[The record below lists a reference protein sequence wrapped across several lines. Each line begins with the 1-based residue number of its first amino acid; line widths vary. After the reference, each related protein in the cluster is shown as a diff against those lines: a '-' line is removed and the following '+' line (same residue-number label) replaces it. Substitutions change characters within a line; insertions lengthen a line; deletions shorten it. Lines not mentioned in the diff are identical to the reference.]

1 MAFVFKTERE
11 LDKIKTSNSLGP
23 GEYLP
28 LTELRKYTISKEPFL
43 SSMKEHPP
51 KINDV
56 PGPGAYYHDDTLIKY
71 LKNIQNEKISEQNDK
86 VHLIAKGG
94 SVDLHPNTEKIGFNS
109 KTKRFKVYGGGYD
122 ISPGP
127 GQYFSSMSKKKDK
140 ASKLREEE
148 FFSKQK
154 IKIKKINE
162 FQRIP
167 TIPSK
172 LQEFGFDIL
181 DNGSLVQK
189 QNPDMYKT
197 FTGEKGDTVGPGS
210 YEIEKPSNWRKTGT
224 EWSKLKV
231 ERDFNKK
238 AKTPRNSSTCLTS
251 TNYSENGN
259 TNNINTTNT
268 KNSFYLPTNSNRT
281 FNHYNLTSNETETNQ
296 NFIKTNKNKPSQ
308 EISNINNKPISE
320 KNVFKCRIVNCMR
333 FNGKKLNKKETFE
346 SVIKGNYPGPGYYY
360 DPFRTSSFFFKP
372 TPEFKQF
379 FGSRLERFSPNNNT
393 NLKNNLGPG
402 EYFEKD
408 MNKTSIGF
416 APFSSKTNRFQDSFF
431 PENKMDL
438 PGPGEYTLKSFT
450 YLSNKLR
457 KNSDKIKAKF
467 GSNEKRF
474 ADVINNNKWKYSIPG
489 PGYYNTD
496 EENKIDMN
504 KKLGKTFYGKN
515 IFNLINKTNPLKRFS
530 FRKKINKDK
539 IPPIGTYNPG
549 MIFSIDYNN
558 KKKVFETKNSKSA
571 FETTFNKKKKIKNK
585 IDKNNINIG
594 PGYYYHEK
602 KQTNLKPSPQFYSS
616 QYNNSDKWFKN
627 SNPNVGPGKY
637 DINNYYEWN
646 KKSFNIN
653 FV

>member
-11 LDKIKTSNSLGP
+11 LDKIKSSSSLGP

-28 LTELRKYTISKEPFL
+28 LTEPRKYSVCKEPFL
-43 SSMKEHPP
+43 SSTKEHSQ

-94 SVDLHPNTEKIGFNS
+94 SVELHPNTEKIGFNS
-109 KTKRFKVYGGGYD
+109 KTKRFKVWEGYD

-127 GQYFSSMSKKKDK
+127 GQYFSTMSKKKDK

-172 LQEFGFDIL
+172 VQEFGFDVL
-181 DNGSLVQK
+181 DNGSLIQK

-210 YEIEKPSNWRKTGT
+210 YEIEKPSNWRRTGT

-231 ERDFNKK
+231 ERDFIKK
-238 AKTPRNSSTCLTS
+238 AKTPKNSSTCLTS
-251 TNYSENGN
+251 TNFSENN
-259 TNNINTTNT
+259 TYT
-268 KNSFYLPTNSNRT
+268 KNSFYVPTNNNSIKQ
-281 FNHYNLTSNETETNQ
+281 YNLTSNETEGNP
-296 NFIKTNKNKPSQ
+296 NLSNKNKISQ
-308 EISNINNKPISE
+308 EISKTKNKTSE
-320 KNVFKCRIVNCMR
+320 KNVFKCRILNCMR
-333 FNGKKLNKKETFE
+333 YNGKRLNKKETFE
-346 SVIKGNYPGPGYYY
+346 SVIKGNFPGPGYYY

-379 FGSRLERFSPNNNT
+379 FGSRLERFTPNNT
-393 NLKNNLGPG
+393 VQNNLGPG
-402 EYFEKD
+402 EYFEKS
-408 MNKTSIGF
+408 MNKTSVGF
-416 APFSSKTNRFQDSFF
+416 APFSSKTNRFYASFV
-431 PENKMDL
+431 PENKIDL

-450 YLSNKLR
+450 YKPNKLK
-457 KNSDKIKAKF
+457 KNNVTSKAKF

-474 ADVINNNKWKYSIPG
+474 ADVINNKWKYSIPG

-496 EENKIDMN
+496 EDNKLDMN
-504 KKLGKTFYGKN
+504 KKFTKTFYGKN

-530 FRKKINKDK
+530 FRKKITKDK
-539 IPPIGTYNPG
+539 IPPIGTYNPDL
-549 MIFSIDYNN
+549 IFSIDYNN

-585 IDKNNINIG
+585 IDKNNVNIG

-616 QYNNSDKWFKN
+616 HYNNSDKWFKN

-637 DINNYYEWN
+637 DINDYYEWN

-653 FV
+653 FI

>member
-1 MAFVFKTERE
+1 MAFVFKSERDVAGE
-11 LDKIKTSNSLGP
+11 KIKTDSILGP

-28 LTELRKYTISKEPFL
+28 LTEPRNYKVNKEPFL
-43 SSMKEHPP
+43 SSLKEPAP

-109 KTKRFKVYGGGYD
+109 KSKRFKVYGLEGG
-122 ISPGP
+122 PGP
-127 GQYFSSMSKKKDK
+127 GQYFPMNLKKKDK

-154 IKIKKINE
+154 IKMLKINE

-172 LQEFGFDIL
+172 IQEFGFDIL
-181 DNGSLVQK
+181 DNGSLIQK

-197 FTGEKGDTVGPGS
+197 FSGEKGDTVGPGS
-210 YEIEKPSNWRKTGT
+210 YEIEKPDNWRKTGT

-238 AKTPRNSSTCLTS
+238 IKTAKSTSTYLSS
-251 TNYSENGN
+251 TNYSDTWN
-259 TNNINTTNT
+259 NT
-268 KNSFYLPTNSNRT
+268 KNSFYSPTQTN
-281 FNHYNLTSNETETNQ
+281 FNKKITYTTNETENQ
-296 NFIKTNKNKPSQ
+296 VPPNILTTSSSDTIKNNKNK
-308 EISNINNKPISE
+308 NKIKTKE
-320 KNVFKCRIVNCMR
+320 KNIFKCRIVNCMR
-333 FNGKKLNKKETFE
+333 FNGKKLKKKETFE
-346 SVIKGNYPGPGYYY
+346 TVIRHNYPGPGYYY

-379 FGSRLERFSPNNNT
+379 FGSKLERFTPTNT
-393 NLKNNLGPG
+393 EQNNLGPG
-402 EYFEKD
+402 EYFDKT

-416 APFSSKTNRFQDSFF
+416 APFSSKTNRFHASFI
-431 PENKMDL
+431 PENKSDI
-438 PGPGEYTLKSFT
+438 PGPGEYTLKGFT
-450 YLSNKLR
+450 SKPISTKSN
-457 KNSDKIKAKF
+457 SITPKAKF

-474 ADVINNNKWKYSIPG
+474 TDIINNKWKYSVPG
-489 PGYYNTD
+489 PGYYNS
-496 EENKIDMN
+496 EE
-504 KKLGKTFYGKN
+504 KKLDFNNKYEKTFYGKN
-515 IFNLINKTNPLKRFS
+515 IFKLVNNNY
-530 FRKKINKDK
+530 KINPFQK
-539 IPPIGTYNPG
+539 IIFKKNVLGKEKSPPIGTYNPG
-549 MIFSIDYNN
+549 MVLSIDYNN
-558 KKKVFETKNSKSA
+558 KKKA
-571 FETTFNKKKKIKNK
+571 FEAKNKKVAFRSTYDKRKKKIKTK
-585 IDKNNINIG
+585 IDPYNINIG

-602 KQTNLKPSPQFYSS
+602 KKTDLKPSPQFYI
-616 QYNNSDKWFKN
+616 NSYETDKWFQN
-627 SNPNVGPGKY
+627 ANPDVGPGKY

-646 KKSFNIN
+646 KRSFNIN

>member
-11 LDKIKTSNSLGP
+11 LDKIKSSSSLGP

-28 LTELRKYTISKEPFL
+28 LTEPRKYSISKEPFL
-43 SSMKEHPP
+43 SSTKEYSP

-94 SVDLHPNTEKIGFNS
+94 SVELHPNTEKIGFNS
-109 KTKRFKVYGGGYD
+109 KTKRFKIWEGCD

-127 GQYFSSMSKKKDK
+127 GQYFSTMSKKKDK

-172 LQEFGFDIL
+172 VQEFGFDVL
-181 DNGSLVQK
+181 DNGSLIQK

-210 YEIEKPSNWRKTGT
+210 YEIEKPSNWRRTGT

-231 ERDFNKK
+231 ERDFIKK
-238 AKTPRNSSTCLTS
+238 AKTPKNSSTCLTS
-251 TNYSENGN
+251 TNFSENN
-259 TNNINTTNT
+259 TYT
-268 KNSFYLPTNSNRT
+268 KNSFYVPTNSNT
-281 FNHYNLTSNETETNQ
+281 NKQYNLTSNETEANP
-296 NFIKTNKNKPSQ
+296 NLSNKNKTSQ
-308 EISNINNKPISE
+308 EISKTKNKTSE
-320 KNVFKCRIVNCMR
+320 KNVFKCRILNCMR
-333 FNGKKLNKKETFE
+333 YNGKRLNKKETFE
-346 SVIKGNYPGPGYYY
+346 SVIKGNFPGPGYYY

-379 FGSRLERFSPNNNT
+379 FGSRLERFTPNNT
-393 NLKNNLGPG
+393 VQNNLGPG
-402 EYFEKD
+402 EYFEKS
-408 MNKTSIGF
+408 MNKTSVGF
-416 APFSSKTNRFQDSFF
+416 APFSSKTNRFYKSFV
-431 PENKMDL
+431 PENKIDL

-450 YLSNKLR
+450 YKPNKLK
-457 KNSDKIKAKF
+457 KNNVASKAKF

-474 ADVINNNKWKYSIPG
+474 ADVINNKWKYSIPG
-489 PGYYNTD
+489 PGYYNPD
-496 EENKIDMN
+496 EDNKLDMN
-504 KKLGKTFYGKN
+504 KKFTKTFYGKN
-515 IFNLINKTNPLKRFS
+515 IFNLIHKTNPLKNFS
-530 FRKKINKDK
+530 FRKKLNKDK
-539 IPPIGTYNPG
+539 IPPIGTYNPDL
-549 MIFSIDYNN
+549 IFSIDYNN

-585 IDKNNINIG
+585 IDKNNVNIG

-616 QYNNSDKWFKN
+616 HYNNSDKWFKN

-637 DINNYYEWN
+637 DINDYYEWN

-653 FV
+653 FI